1 MRRDDVRDVEDQDH
15 DLRRVVGGVVEEAA
29 AVAAGFGGMP
39 LVHLVIPQPD
49 GRQLVDVPVYG
60 DVYFAGGLVEVISG
74 VYAQNLL
81 RRLVDREE
89 KVVGRLAVVVVEQP
103 DAEVADRRWSSSSSM
118 CLFSFSTA

>member
-1 MRRDDVRDVEDQDH
+1 MPCAVVYLDADRGVLNDVAQQFLLFVERLMRRDDVRDVEDQDH

-60 DVYFAGGLVEVISG
+60 DVYFAGGLVEVISAPG
-74 VYAQNLL
+74 
-81 RRLVDREE
+81 RLVWLTER
-89 KVVGRLAVVVVEQP
+89 KR
-103 DAEVADRRWSSSSSM
+103 
-118 CLFSFSTA
+118 